1 MSEHP
6 KFCTSCGAALEAGQ
20 NFCTSC
26 GAAVASF
33 EREEALRE
41 EKTFDNRETLVMPA
55 KSDDTSP
62 MPSVGGSSLSNDVS
76 HVTKAFPM
84 VDARNRQYRQNASS
98 SASVAKGTG
107 VDSNRKVLIVVLVV
121 LAVLVCVLAGVL
133 FATLGSG
140 QQNNQPS
147 SANSNQPAATDGPT
161 SNSNVGNSTSSADSA
176 KVSDADKE
184 LYSQLSGYYSRL
196 ESYDDRISAVAKDF
210 NANYMSKSMSTR
222 SSYASAASSLQE
234 SIAQDYASLKNLS
247 VPSGSQYSSCYSA
260 MLTCYYD
267 CTQRIGVIVESWNN
281 SLEYDDPTGHSD
293 DICEP
298 LSRDKSGD
306 SNKYYTEF
314 NQTLP
319 SAKPSSPK

>member
-20 NFCTSC
+20 KFCTSC
-26 GAAVASF
+26 GAPVSSSSCDIAPQR
-33 EREEALRE
+33 ERA
-41 EKTFDNRETLVMPA
+41 FGNRETRVMSGNPG
-55 KSDDTSP
+55 STSP
-62 MPSVGGSSLSNDVS
+62 MPSIVGVSASNDNS
-76 HVTKAFPM
+76 DVTKAFPV
-84 VDARNRQYRQNASS
+84 VDAHNRQYRQDAPSAASNSIGAGS
-98 SASVAKGTG
+98 SP
-107 VDSNRKVLIVVLVV
+107 NRKVLIGVLVV
-121 LAVLVCVLAGVL
+121 LAVLVCILAGVL
-133 FATLGSG
+133 FATLSNG
-140 QQNNQPS
+140 QQNSQPS
-147 SANSNQPAATDGPT
+147 SAGSNQPAATDGSASSSDT
-161 SNSNVGNSTSSADSA
+161 GSNASSANSS
-176 KVSDADKE
+176 KTSDADKE
-184 LYSQLSGYYSRL
+184 LYSQLSSYYSRL
-196 ESYDDRISAVAKDF
+196 ESYDTRISAVAKDF

-234 SIAQDYASLKNLS
+234 SIAQDYASLKDLS

-281 SLEYDDPTGHSD
+281 SLEFEDPTGHSD
-293 DICEP
+293 AICEP